1 MPPTATSAVE
11 LRESPM
17 NKGEL
22 TKAVAE
28 AADMSQAEA
37 GRAVDAVF
45 DSIAGAVKSRDSVAI
60 AGFGTFVAKTRGARE
75 GRNPATGETIKIK
88 EKTSAAFRPAGALKD
103 I

>member
-1 MPPTATSAVE
+1 MPATAITAVE
-11 LRESPM
+11 LRENPM

-22 TKAVAE
+22 TKAVADT
-28 AADMSQAEA
+28 AGMSQAEA

-88 EKTSAAFRPAGALKD
+88 EKTSAAFRPASALKD